1 MILIKSKTKSK
12 ILMLVVVQ
20 VFVLVTMVS
29 STVAWFATQT
39 AASAGISNI
48 IMVGENI
55 SVKLKYFKGN
65 YVDSDTTKAYSGYIE
80 PGELT
85 TPSRTLTGDKTYDT
99 EFVDSN
105 LESKYYTLSNIVPG
119 SRFTFAAEV
128 VVENNK
134 NSTIVFTLNSF
145 SNFFNDLT
153 TKNYV
158 LSGTSDDTVTTRR
171 VGLADAINIYTS
183 EFTYNDTA
191 TDAVNLTNVTTTAN
205 TLVTTTT
212 ANLASS
218 DKLSFDSKTNID
230 NGTAVSGTTTDE
242 TMFSSSITLDSS
254 DYTPGN
260 KHVIFFTIEFSNQ
273 TDTYYSSK
281 TPTSGD
287 IVPGA
292 TYWYK
297 DATNGSSNVY
307 KNTGFKLNELKFT
320 KTTEN

>member
-55 SVKLKYFKGN
+55 SVKLKYFIGN
-65 YVDSDTTKAYSGYIE
+65 YVNSVYSGYVE
-80 PGELT
+80 PGLAT
-85 TPSRTLTGDKTYDT
+85 TDKTVTDYDT
-99 EFVDSN
+99 EFVDSK
-105 LESKYYTLSNIVPG
+105 LEAKYYTLSDIVPG

-134 NSTIVFTLNSF
+134 NSTIAFTLNSY

-158 LSGTSDDTVTTRR
+158 LSGTSDDTATTRR

-183 EFTYNDTA
+183 KFTYNDTA
-191 TDAVNLTNVTTTAN
+191 TDADNLTNVTTAAN

-218 DKLSFDSKTNID
+218 DKLSFDSKTNI
-230 NGTAVSGTTTDE
+230 NNGTTTDE
-242 TMFSSSITLDSS
+242 TTTFSNSITLDSS

-287 IVPGA
+287 IVTGA

-320 KTTEN
+320 KTAEN